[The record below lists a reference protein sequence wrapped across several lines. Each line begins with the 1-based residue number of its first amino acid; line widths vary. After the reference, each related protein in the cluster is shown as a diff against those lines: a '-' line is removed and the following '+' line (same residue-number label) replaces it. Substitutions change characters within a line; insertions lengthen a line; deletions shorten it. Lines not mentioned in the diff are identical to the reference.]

1 MRKKGTQRHFQFQDS
16 KLSPHCNLPS
26 LPNQK
31 SDEIKRGRGRKTKGE
46 RKEKRKEEKEG
57 RKEGRKGGTEEG
69 GRQGRRKGGVHI
81 EQHSKIR
88 EEILIS
94 PETRSA

>member
-46 RKEKRKEEKEG
+46 RKEERRDGGGRKTEKEEG
-57 RKEGRKGGTEEG
+57 RCAHTATLKN
-69 GRQGRRKGGVHI
+69 
-81 EQHSKIR
+81 
-88 EEILIS
+88 
-94 PETRSA
+94 